1 MKICVTAANGNLES
15 SVDPRFGRCQYFV
28 IVDSDTMEFE
38 AIENPNISAS
48 GGAGIQSAQLVA
60 NKGIEV
66 LVTGNLGP
74 NAFPILDASGI
85 KVVSI
90 AGGSVAD
97 AIEQYKNGTLQA
109 LTGPTASAHA
119 GMGGG
124 RGAGRGGGGGAGG
137 GGAGSGGA
145 GSGGAGSGGAGR
157 GMGRGGGQGMGK
169 RQ

>member
-1 MKICVTAANGNLES
+1 MKMCITAAGGNLES
-15 SVDPRFGRCQYFV
+15 TVDPRFGRCQYFI

-38 AIENPNISAS
+38 ATENPSISAT
-48 GGAGIQSAQLVA
+48 GGAGIQAAQSIA

-66 LVTGNLGP
+66 LITGSIGP

-85 KVVSI
+85 KVVSV

-97 AIEQYKNGTLQA
+97 AIEQYKNGKLQV
-109 LTGPTASAHA
+109 LTGATAPAYA

-124 RGAGRGGGGGAGG
+124 QGVGRGAGG
-137 GGAGSGGA
+137 G
-145 GSGGAGSGGAGR
+145 
-157 GMGRGGGQGMGK
+157 GMGRGGGQGMGR

>member
-1 MKICVTAANGNLES
+1 MKICITAADVSLES
-15 SVDPRFGRCQYFV
+15 AVDPRFGRCQYFV

-38 AIENPNISAS
+38 AIANPSVLAT
-48 GGAGIQSAQLVA
+48 GGAGIQSAQSIA

-66 LVTGNLGP
+66 LITGGIGP

-85 KVVSI
+85 KVLSV

-97 AIEQYKNGTLQA
+97 AIKQFKNGELQV
-109 LTGPTASAHA
+109 LIGPTAPAHA

-124 RGAGRGGGGGAGG
+124 QGAGGRGAGG
-137 GGAGSGGA
+137 GGK
-145 GSGGAGSGGAGR
+145 
-157 GMGRGGGQGMGK
+157 GQGMA

>member
-1 MKICVTAANGNLES
+1 MKMCITAAGGSLES
-15 SVDPRFGRCQYFV
+15 TVDPRFGRCQYFI

-38 AIENPNISAS
+38 ATENPSISAT
-48 GGAGIQSAQLVA
+48 GGAGIQAAQSIA

-66 LVTGNLGP
+66 LITGGIGP

-85 KVVSI
+85 KVVSV

-97 AIEQYKNGTLQA
+97 AIEQYKNGKLQV
-109 LTGPTASAHA
+109 LTAPTALAHA

-124 RGAGRGGGGGAGG
+124 QGAGRGAGG
-137 GGAGSGGA
+137 
-145 GSGGAGSGGAGR
+145 
-157 GMGRGGGQGMGK
+157 GGGQGMGR

>member
-1 MKICVTAANGNLES
+1 MKMCITAAGGSLES
-15 SVDPRFGRCQYFV
+15 TVDPRFGRCQYFI

-38 AIENPNISAS
+38 AIENPSISAT
-48 GGAGIQSAQLVA
+48 GGAGIQSAQSIA

-66 LVTGNLGP
+66 LITGSIGP

-85 KVVSI
+85 KVVSV

-97 AIEQYKNGTLQA
+97 AIKQYKNGKLQV
-109 LTGPTASAHA
+109 LTAPTALAHA

-124 RGAGRGGGGGAGG
+124 QGVGRGAGG
-137 GGAGSGGA
+137 G
-145 GSGGAGSGGAGR
+145 
-157 GMGRGGGQGMGK
+157 GMGRGGGQGMGR

>member
-1 MKICVTAANGNLES
+1 MNLCITAADGSLEAA
-15 SVDPRFGRCQYFV
+15 VDPRFGRCQYFV

-38 AIENPNISAS
+38 AIENPSISAS
-48 GGAGIQSAQLVA
+48 GGAGIQSAQSIA

-66 LVTGNLGP
+66 LITGSVGP

-85 KVVSI
+85 KVVSV

-97 AIEQYKNGTLQA
+97 AIEQYKNGKLQV
-109 LTGPTASAHA
+109 LTGPTAPAHA

-124 RGAGRGGGGGAGG
+124 QGAGRGAGGGRGTGGGRGGAGG
-137 GGAGSGGA
+137 GG
-145 GSGGAGSGGAGR
+145 
-157 GMGRGGGQGMGK
+157 GQGMGR